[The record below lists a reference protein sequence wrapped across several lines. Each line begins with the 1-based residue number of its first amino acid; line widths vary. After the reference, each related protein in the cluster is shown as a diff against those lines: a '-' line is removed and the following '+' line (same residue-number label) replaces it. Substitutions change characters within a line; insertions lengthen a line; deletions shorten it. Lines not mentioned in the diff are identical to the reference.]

1 MGVVLSILGAAIILM
16 RGDPKI
22 ALSLQLNTGDLW
34 CLAAV
39 FFWAI
44 QLMLLRWKPP
54 QIAMLEFMTVLI
66 AWGVVL
72 MIPALIWEISTGQRL
87 ILNST
92 NLMFLAYVAVVASV
106 FGTTLFNSGV
116 IRVGPATSGY
126 FGNLYPVF
134 ASVLAVFLL
143 GENFEWFHGVG
154 GVLVL
159 GGIYFATVARRNS
172 EN

>member
-1 MGVVLSILGAAIILM
+1 MPNL
-16 RGDPKI
+16 PY
-22 ALSLQLNTGDLW
+22 
-34 CLAAV
+34 
-39 FFWAI
+39 
-44 QLMLLRWKPP
+44 
-54 QIAMLEFMTVLI
+54 
-66 AWGVVL
+66 
-72 MIPALIWEISTGQRL
+72 TGQRL